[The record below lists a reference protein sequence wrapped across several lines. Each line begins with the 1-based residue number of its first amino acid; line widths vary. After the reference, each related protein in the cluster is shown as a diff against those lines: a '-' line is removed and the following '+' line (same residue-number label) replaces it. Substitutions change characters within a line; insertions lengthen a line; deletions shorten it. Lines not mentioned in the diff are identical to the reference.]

1 MGGIIY
7 INKSNQTVSLTDTKY
22 FNCPAQYKKLRVRT
36 GTNVNDT
43 IGYGLTTDITASGY
57 SPLVVKYTNGSN
69 CFIGTYSTGSSSA
82 SGTYRYT
89 VESGY
94 VQYVTGQ
101 TALTEQ
107 RTGQGEETTW
117 EESGT
122 RQDFDSVSTGSYYSI
137 KRTWDV
143 RTSYSYA
150 YGYSKREGNKEH
162 RDNPHYGGTFMGYG
176 WGGTTYNKNS
186 SSKEPSGQQYTV
198 YNTSALAL
206 SGYASTSLT
215 SGASGLRVYSEVEAN
230 PGIDT
235 LNYYKYS
242 DVCTTYTSFRKE
254 YGSTIEGRTTTS
266 KTVYKTVT
274 TYTTK
279 TSQLPPGVYTVTT
292 GWRYGYG
299 YSYTE
304 RTSTSSNS
312 DGQRWTHSNI
322 NVL

>member
-137 KRTWDV
+137 KRTWDGK
-143 RTSYSYA
+143 TSYSGVA
-150 YGYSKREGNKEH
+150 GYSKKEGVKQSI
-162 RDNPHYGGTFMGYG
+162 DNPHYGNTFMGYP
-176 WGGTTYNKNS
+176 WGTKNNS
-186 SSKEPSGQQYTV
+186 VKEPTGRTYTN
-198 YNTSALAL
+198 YNTSANRLEGFASNE
-206 SGYASTSLT
+206 SGGRSTGT
-215 SGASGLRVYSEVEAN
+215 HIYSVVEADPIEDN
-230 PGIDT
+230 Y
-235 LNYYKYS
+235 NYYKYS
-242 DVCTTYTSFRKE
+242 DICTTNSSWKRS

-266 KTVYKTVT
+266 RTVYKTVT